1 MMRKAIPPKLRK
13 FPAAK
18 QRRMDELLDK
28 NREGLIT
35 ASERSRLEQLV
46 AEAEQLAVAN
56 ARLLARFAQRDT
68 VDLPSGAVPVTVWV
82 MPQTAEP

>member
-1 MMRKAIPPKLRK
+1 MRKAIPPKLRK